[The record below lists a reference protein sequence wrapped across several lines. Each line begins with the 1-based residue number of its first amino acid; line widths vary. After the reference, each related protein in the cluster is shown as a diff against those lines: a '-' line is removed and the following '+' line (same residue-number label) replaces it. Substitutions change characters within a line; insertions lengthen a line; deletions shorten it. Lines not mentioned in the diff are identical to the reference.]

1 MIREL
6 REAAPSCCLQLHNTI
21 RPHRQAGIALLLLVF
36 VLGIVAASTLYASLD
51 TAGIRIA
58 RENATQ
64 QALHTAK
71 QALIA
76 YSSNSLTAGTCTT
89 NCPRPGD
96 LPCPDTS
103 NSGNAGTSC
112 GSAAGSNQSLRIGRL
127 PWKTLGIED
136 LRDGYGERLWYAIS
150 NNFKNNTRA
159 LPLNSDTVGTISIR
173 DASGAL
179 IYDTAAGNGV
189 AAVVFSPGPAIQR
202 QDGVNQARSTTQE
215 NTVSN
220 YLDNALGEDN
230 ADFVDSSSTN
240 GFILGPVYD
249 SQGREILNDRLI
261 LLTRDDMVTAME
273 QRVAQE
279 ARNALLD
286 YYCGS
291 ASNANYSTRSC
302 LSASGNRFYP
312 SPAQFNDNSCL
323 GNSNISSGC
332 DSHNSESR
340 GKIPANNLS
349 PDWSSTSI
357 LRGTKNNNWF
367 QQNGWRE
374 LVFYAV
380 APACGTGYIDCN
392 GGGGLLT
399 LNSAL
404 ESSSTKQAIVIT
416 AGRSIGTQ
424 SRTSTSAKQSEVN
437 YLDGENYSPLD
448 NVYVRAN
455 TSSDFNDRALSI
467 P

>member
-1 MIREL
+1 MNSEP
-6 REAAPSCCLQLHNTI
+6 REAAPCCRQLHAPV
-21 RPHRQAGIALLLLVF
+21 RRRRQAGIALLVLVF
-36 VLGIVAASTLYASLD
+36 VLGIVAVAALYSGLD
-51 TAGIRIA
+51 TTSVRIS

-64 QALHTAK
+64 QALKRAK
-71 QALIA
+71 EALIA

-103 NSGNAGTSC
+103 NTGSAGTSC
-112 GSAAGSNQSLRIGRL
+112 GSATGSNQSLRIGRL

-136 LRDGYGERLWYAIS
+136 LRDGYGERLWYAVS
-150 NNFKNNTRA
+150 NNFKNNTRT
-159 LPLNSDTVGTISIR
+159 LPLNSDTVGTITVR
-173 DASGAL
+173 DAGGAS
-179 IYDTAAGNGV
+179 IYETAAGNGV

-215 NTVSN
+215 NTASN

-261 LLTRDDMVTAME
+261 LLTRDDMATAME

-279 ARNALLD
+279 VRNALLD

-291 ASNANYSTRSC
+291 ASNADYSTRSC
-302 LSASGNRFYP
+302 LTTSGNRFYP

-332 DSHNSESR
+332 DSHSSESR
-340 GKIPANNLS
+340 GRIPANNLS
-349 PDWSSTSI
+349 PDWDSSSI
-357 LRGTKNNNWF
+357 LRSVKNNNWF

-380 APACGTGYIDCN
+380 APACGTGYINCN

-399 LNSAL
+399 LNGAL
-404 ESSSTKQAIVIT
+404 ESSTTKQAIVIS

-424 SRTSTSAKQSEVN
+424 SRTTTSAKQSEVN
-437 YLDGENYSPLD
+437 YLDGENYNPLD
-448 NVYVRAN
+448 NVYARAN